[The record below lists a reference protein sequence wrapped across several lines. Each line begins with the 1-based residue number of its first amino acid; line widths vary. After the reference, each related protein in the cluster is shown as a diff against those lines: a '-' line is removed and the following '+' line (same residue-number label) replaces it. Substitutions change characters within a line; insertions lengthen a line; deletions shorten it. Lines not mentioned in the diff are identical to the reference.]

1 MALTAK
7 QEMFIAEYIVDLNA
21 TQAAIRA
28 GYPEKTAYSIGSENL
43 RKPEI
48 AEAIEK
54 AFKARSKRVN
64 LNADYVLNNLVE
76 ISERCLQRAPV
87 MEFDREEKRMVQKV
101 DDDGNH
107 IWTFDATG
115 ATKANELLGK
125 HLKIFTE
132 KVEHSGE
139 IKNPSPVDLS
149 KLTTEELRTLRA
161 LRAKAAPDAEA

>member
-7 QEMFIAEYIVDLNA
+7 QEMFVAEYLVDLNA

-28 GYPEKTAYSIGSENL
+28 GYQEKTARQIGSENL
-43 RKPEI
+43 SKPDI
-48 AEAIEK
+48 AEAIES

-87 MEFDREEKRMVQKV
+87 MEFDREEKQMEQKV
-101 DDDGNH
+101 DADGNH
-107 IWTFDATG
+107 IWTFDAIG

-125 HLKIFTE
+125 HLKLFTDKTE
-132 KVEHSGE
+132 LSGANGE
-139 IKNPSPVDLS
+139 PLILAA
-149 KLTTEELRTLRA
+149 TTITVVRPPKR
-161 LRAKAAPDAEA
+161 DA